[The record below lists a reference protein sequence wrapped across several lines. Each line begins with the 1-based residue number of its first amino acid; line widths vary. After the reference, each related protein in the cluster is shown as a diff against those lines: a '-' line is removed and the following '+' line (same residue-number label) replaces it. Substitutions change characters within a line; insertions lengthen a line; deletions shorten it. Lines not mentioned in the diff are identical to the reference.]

1 MRELPSVQTSRITP
15 KPVIETPVKH
25 DKKMQMDKDAD
36 IKIINL
42 QISTELQNLGIYE
55 HLFEEGVT
63 EIVIND
69 PGRYF
74 IEKDS
79 AWHEC
84 KAPNKESD
92 RNIESLGQLLINE
105 SKRNQKF
112 DSDHPMLSLTM
123 PGDARIQLVRRPAA
137 EHASLTIRI
146 PSKVN
151 FTLDQYEKNGLFD
164 RIIPITETIT
174 EEDQQLKDL
183 LKKKDYRRFLEL
195 AIETRKNIVVSGAT
209 GSGKTTFMKSLLG
222 LISREERIITI
233 EDAREIFIEDH
244 PNRVHLMYPKSA
256 SSSSVTAKS
265 CLEATLRMKPDRIIL
280 AEVRGDEAFYF
291 VRACGNGHSGS
302 ITSCHADSAL
312 MAYEQIALMINA
324 AQEGASLSHDVI
336 KRLIYMTIDVSIHF
350 ANHHGKRFITGVDFE
365 PERKLQMLHHG

>member
-1 MRELPSVQTSRITP
+1 MSELPSAQTSRITP
-15 KPVIETPVKH
+15 KPVIETSVKH
-25 DKKMQMDKDAD
+25 DKKMQMDKNAD
-36 IKIINL
+36 IKVIDL
-42 QISTELQNLGIYE
+42 QISTELRNLGIYE

-84 KAPNKESD
+84 NAPNKESD

>member
-36 IKIINL
+36 IKIIDL

-84 KAPNKESD
+84 EAPNKESD
-92 RNIESLGQLLINE
+92 KNIESLGQLLINE

-183 LKKKDYRRFLEL
+183 LKKKNYRRFLEL

>member
-15 KPVIETPVKH
+15 KPVIETSVKH

-36 IKIINL
+36 IKVIDL
-42 QISTELQNLGIYE
+42 QISTELRNLGIYE

-84 KAPNKESD
+84 NAPNKESD

>member
-1 MRELPSVQTSRITP
+1 MSELPSAKTSRITP
-15 KPVIETPVKH
+15 KPVIETSVKH

-36 IKIINL
+36 IKVIDL
-42 QISTELQNLGIYE
+42 QISTELRNLGIYE

-84 KAPNKESD
+84 NAPNKESD

-183 LKKKDYRRFLEL
+183 LKKKNYRRFLEL